1 MPEVRRHP
9 IHRAWLLVLLAP
21 LWLLLA
27 GTGPAAAAA
36 APEDVIGGISVDAV
50 VASLADDH
58 VAVVESRFSEP
69 ALAQVVADAR
79 SENLMLSV
87 VSVGDRLLA
96 SDAQELAAV
105 VQSRVGG
112 TVLVL
117 SPTAGGQYSSELS
130 TSQQEDAQSALLAA
144 GDDDVAG
151 VRAYVD
157 SATSEGFPWAIVGI
171 VVLIAG
177 VLGAVA
183 FGAWRR
189 HRQQQ
194 DDDEQLADL
203 ATGLSDRLANLAP
216 QVLGLAP
223 RVEVAG
229 RPDLEDR
236 FNRASGDYAV
246 LKETLAT
253 PPQNRAEIDR
263 TAASMS
269 DLERRLDDL
278 DTELDALLPGIE
290 PPSPAG

>member
-9 IHRAWLLVLLAP
+9 FHRAWLLVPLAA
-21 LWLLLA
+21 LGLLLA
-27 GTGPAAAAA
+27 GTGPAAA
-36 APEDVIGGISVDAV
+36 APEDVIGGISVDDV
-50 VASLADDH
+50 VTSLADDH
-58 VAVVESRFSEP
+58 VAVVGSRFSE
-69 ALAQVVADAR
+69 AELAQVVADAR

-87 VSVGDRLLA
+87 VSVGEPLLKQVA
-96 SDAQELAAV
+96 SDLTAEV
-105 VQSRVGG
+105 HSRVGG
-112 TVLVL
+112 TVLVI
-117 SPTAGGQYSSELS
+117 SPQGSDQESSELS
-130 TSQQEDAQSALLAA
+130 NAQQDDAQAALLAA
-144 GDDDVAG
+144 GQDDVAA

-157 SATSEGFPWAIVGI
+157 SATATGFPWTIVGI
-171 VVLIAG
+171 VALIAV

-203 ATGLSDRLANLAP
+203 ATGLSDRLGNLAP
-216 QVLGLAP
+216 QVLGIAP

-236 FNRASGDYAV
+236 FNRASGDYAA

-278 DTELDALLPGIE
+278 DTELDALLPGME
-290 PPSPAG
+290 PPSAAG